1 MASELDF
8 RPTLIVGAGGTGCEI
23 AERVYR
29 RLLRAR
35 KGEEN
40 RVRIVGIDTDA
51 NDMSQRRGIE
61 LRNRIQTSTTDTLYH
76 ILSSNPE
83 VEQSFCLT
91 REELPENLL
100 NMRLVDGAAQIRM
113 FSHLALFLSCKTGAL
128 QNRLGD
134 IIAELRRHDG
144 RADTLVPVNVLIV
157 GSIAGATGSG
167 SFIQLAALIRR
178 IAREREVSATVRA
191 VLLLPDVFVYGA
203 RLPAQQIANVLA
215 NGYASIKELAGVI
228 ARAERQPSALEFN
241 YQFAPGLTITDGE
254 IPFEHVTFID
264 FENNAGGNLG
274 ASIEA
279 YKEMASRAVF
289 QQLFTPIG
297 QRIASVTVNNALS
310 KLAAASVNTSNMYS
324 GIGIAGVVYPADDV
338 ARYLGLRFAQEML
351 AGDWLRLDRLYV
363 DRIRRFEEQRAK
375 GNTAAH
381 VEDRGQ
387 AYLEDLDQLALR
399 DRITFFVEQRRALRP
414 LIKTD
419 DKEEI
424 EAPLATTYLDA
435 VVGHIIESF
444 WAPER
449 MNEVST
455 RPPIGDSIFANR
467 DRVQDVTRRLEIS
480 IDDDLRV
487 VEQQLFRRPEELLLN
502 TLVTEND
509 LEIGELRDYHL
520 RNWIE
525 KSGPHPVLVRAFL
538 FAARRQAAERRAAI
552 DVDGLRNALMSIGG
566 RFSETE
572 SDIER
577 ARGQRSNPAILD
589 RARRFQRPGLFD
601 RLSGKAKAFYE
612 SYAVYYNDSNASLRR
627 YANAVVEA
635 KVLDLV
641 IEELDAAS
649 DAYTALFAEIGK
661 IQEGLRDATRIEE
674 ERHSSGTGAL
684 GGNVFIDASPEAKRA
699 LWTELSEAV
708 AGMRLADGSNRE
720 VNAELVRLYR
730 QNRRSRRPIDFS
742 ELRRLFEKTVIE
754 KFAMGS
760 VQQQHRGLWDVSVIA
775 AVRREAAR
783 AQQARAQEGGEPRE
797 QEDWRSRLKRA
808 VDVAAQQAEPFLALD
823 APERGE
829 RIIFWAINP
838 EVQREYADDQ
848 DFNTIFTLKQ
858 GEQPLIMDE
867 FNKNELLCVNNRV
880 NLEVANLAK
889 FASGVANRTH
899 SAQVRPGRYFSAYD
913 ARISRLIEEELAMR
927 RIGSQQRY
935 ASTITPH
942 IHKSWHLG
950 EGPPEIQ
957 IDERVSREQESARAF
972 IIGYGLGLIQQET
985 DYGRPVTMF
994 STVGRG
1000 GGGGVRDKLV
1010 DSHSTWAAYQIF
1022 KRRADLVRA
1031 TTNVWATERA
1041 AIMHGLVFG
1050 DLSAALAVGG
1060 TTATQR
1066 IIELAA
1072 PRDGDKEKR
1081 EAAARTLFAARY
1093 ELLLDVA
1100 SQALPN
1106 LDRVGRGDVVEQFHK
1121 QSIETTFAA
1130 FENQPGVRPETV
1142 KELRMIETVG
1152 TGDARASAE
1161 L

>member
-1 MASELDF
+1 MATELDF

-23 AERVYR
+23 AERVHR

-35 KGEEN
+35 KDGES

-51 NDMSQRRGIE
+51 NDMDQRRGIDR
-61 LRNRIQTSTTDTLYH
+61 RNRIQTSTTDTLYH

-91 REELPENLL
+91 REQLPENLL

-144 RADTLVPVNVLIV
+144 RADSLVPVNVLIV

-178 IAREREVSATVRA
+178 IAKEREVSATVRA

-203 RLPAQQIANVLA
+203 RLPSQQIGNVLA

-228 ARAERQPSALEFN
+228 ARAERQPTALDFRYE
-241 YQFAPGLTITDGE
+241 FAPGLTITDGE

-324 GIGIAGVVYPADDV
+324 GIGIAGVVYPAEDV

-363 DRIRRFEEQRAK
+363 DRIRRFEEQRAA
-375 GNTAAH
+375 GNTAAR

-387 AYLEDLDQLALR
+387 AYLDDLDQLALR
-399 DRITFFVEQRRALRP
+399 DRIGFFVEQRRALRP
-414 LIKTD
+414 VVQND

-424 EAPLATTYLDA
+424 EAPLATTYLNA
-435 VVGHIIESF
+435 IIGHVTESF

-449 MNEVST
+449 MNEILA

-467 DRVQDVTRRLEIS
+467 DKVQDVARRLEIS

-487 VEQQLFRRPEELLLN
+487 VEQQLFRRPEELFLN

-509 LEIGELRDYHL
+509 LETGELRDYHL
-520 RNWIE
+520 RHWIE

-538 FAARRQAAERRAAI
+538 FAARREARVRRSAL
-552 DVDGLRNALMSIGG
+552 DHDGLRNALMGVGG
-566 RFSETE
+566 RFSETQT
-572 SDIER
+572 DVER
-577 ARGQRSNPAILD
+577 ARGQRSNPAIMD

-612 SYAVYYNDSNASLRR
+612 SYTVYYNDSNSSLRR

-649 DAYTALFAEIGK
+649 EAYTALFAEIGK
-661 IQEGLRDATRIEE
+661 IQEGLRDATRLEE
-674 ERHSSGTGAL
+674 ERHSAGTGAL

-699 LWTELSEAV
+699 LWTELSETV

-720 VNAELVRLYR
+720 LNAELIRLYR
-730 QNRRSRRPIDFS
+730 QNRRSRRAIDFS
-742 ELRRLFEKTVIE
+742 ELRRLFEQTVVE

-760 VQQQHRGLWDVSVIA
+760 VNQQHRGLWDVSVIA

-783 AQQARAQEGGEPRE
+783 A

-823 APERGE
+823 APERGD

-848 DFNTIFTLKQ
+848 DFNAIFTLKQ
-858 GEQPLIMDE
+858 GEQPLVMEE
-867 FNKNELLCVNNRV
+867 FNKNELLCINNRV
-880 NLEVANLAK
+880 NLEVAHLAK
-889 FASGVANRTH
+889 FASGVADRTH
-899 SAQVRPGRYFSAYD
+899 NAQVRPGRYFSAYD
-913 ARISRLIEEELAMR
+913 ARVSQLIEEELAMR

-942 IHKSWHLG
+942 IHRGWHLG

-957 IDERVSREQESARAF
+957 IDVRNLREQESARAF
-972 IIGYGLGLIQQET
+972 IVGYGLGLIQQET
-985 DYGRPVTMF
+985 DYGRPVTVF

-1000 GGGGVRDKLV
+1000 GGGGVRDRLV
-1010 DSHSTWAAYQIF
+1010 GSHNTWAAYQIF

-1031 TTNVWATERA
+1031 AINVWATEQA
-1041 AIMHGLVFG
+1041 AIMHGLVFS
-1050 DLSAALAVGG
+1050 DLPAALAVGG
-1060 TTATQR
+1060 TTSTQR

-1093 ELLLDVA
+1093 GLLIDVA
-1100 SQALPN
+1100 TQALPN
-1106 LDRVGRGDVVEQFHK
+1106 LDRIGRGDVVEQFHR
-1121 QSIETTFAA
+1121 QAIEATFAA
-1130 FENQPGVRPETV
+1130 FESQPGVRPETV
-1142 KELRMIETVG
+1142 KDVRAIETVG
-1152 TGDARASAE
+1152 TADARASAG